1 MNIPRES
8 ILYLFKG
15 ELTKEQ
21 LVGLDWDINDL
32 GGFKN
37 EEIYWLNTPGP
48 IYTTQTDNCG
58 TGQPEALNNVGGD
71 EDYYEFIFK
80 QPFNEKELIEIKS
93 SADVDPLGGYY
104 IDGNKYWTN
113 EKVIEWW
120 GKIESVIDYMIVRY
134 DEELKLPAN
143 PHNSLWDFGDGV
155 KQIQLYG
162 PPKPLPENYKSALDF
177 YQFDI
182 KNYLEWY
189 MKLNNGLS
197 IKLDDID
204 YNWDKK
210 MELDEKLK
218 TFNPKIKDLIK
229 EYNNT
234 QKDTSSI
241 ETQEIKQEATK
252 NRFSIINKLKK
263 VWRKTN

>member
-1 MNIPRES
+1 MNIPKES

-113 EKVIEWW
+113 EKIIEWW
-120 GKIESVIDYMIVRY
+120 EKIESIIDYMVNRY
-134 DEELKLPAN
+134 EEELQLPSN
-143 PHNSLWDFGDGV
+143 PHNRLYDFGKGL
-155 KQIQLYG
+155 KEAHFFG
-162 PPKPLPENYKSALDF
+162 PIKPLPQNYKSALDF
-177 YQFDI
+177 YQYDI

-189 MKLNNGLS
+189 TTFNNGIS
-197 IKLDDID
+197 IELKKVD

-210 MELDEKLK
+210 IELDELLK
-218 TFNPKIKDLIK
+218 TFNPERRDLLEEYKKSKDYSIHNQGNEKAENNSSWKRIKSWIK
-229 EYNNT
+229 GKTKANN
-234 QKDTSSI
+234 
-241 ETQEIKQEATK
+241 
-252 NRFSIINKLKK
+252 
-263 VWRKTN
+263 